1 MARQLTGNTVPVPKT
16 LLKFILSIVVP
27 RVVSQKVQ
35 ALLPVELGE
44 YLSQA
49 QQGVHITGNGSSQS
63 QICQSSR
70 EQACCLMLP
79 SDIEARSLQA
89 STR

>member
-49 QQGVHITGNGSSQS
+49 QQGVHITGNASS
-63 QICQSSR
+63 
-70 EQACCLMLP
+70 
-79 SDIEARSLQA
+79 
-89 STR
+89 